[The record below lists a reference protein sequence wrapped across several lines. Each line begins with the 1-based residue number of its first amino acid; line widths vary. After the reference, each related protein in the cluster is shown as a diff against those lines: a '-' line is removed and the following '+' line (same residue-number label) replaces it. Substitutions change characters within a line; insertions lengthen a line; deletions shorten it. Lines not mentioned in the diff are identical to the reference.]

1 MNKKRILIIADSH
14 FTEHQPDAAVF
25 HSLLETISGTG
36 DDVLFIGD
44 FFDLWIACPGYES
57 RIHREF
63 LEWCRKEILRR
74 KIWFVEGNHEFFIWK
89 NRREYFTEV
98 FPQSCV
104 LDHGSLY
111 ASHGDLINHHDYSF
125 IFLRA
130 LLRNPATYFLLRLFG
145 LTNWGTRITGRVRHD
160 LRNTNQ
166 KQKRYFPVKE
176 LQDLDQTL
184 EECGIRYGVLG
195 HFHRSGKEG
204 RLTILNRFSAPDYE
218 IGIYESGKGIR
229 SCPLNGIREG
239 K

>member
-1 MNKKRILIIADSH
+1 MGIEPEALASLSPGQNNRA
-14 FTEHQPDAAVF
+14 TEHVITGLRISVIP
-25 HSLLETISGTG
+25 LLGTHGWSG
-36 DDVLFIGD
+36 
-44 FFDLWIACPGYES
+44 C
-57 RIHREF
+57 
-63 LEWCRKEILRR
+63 
-74 KIWFVEGNHEFFIWK
+74 
-89 NRREYFTEV
+89 
-98 FPQSCV
+98 
-104 LDHGSLY
+104 
-111 ASHGDLINHHDYSF
+111 
-125 IFLRA
+125 
-130 LLRNPATYFLLRLFG
+130 
-145 LTNWGTRITGRVRHD
+145 WGTRITGRVRHD